1 MATHTIQRIVV
12 NGSGPNSGEALI
24 RVADE
29 NQNYQSFFMFAPQ
42 THQTND
48 FLDLLSTAFEKMWTR
63 TNIKIAAHEY
73 NGDQVVDDIEDA

>member
-1 MATHTIQRIVV
+1 MRIHKIQRIVV

-29 NQNYQSFFMFAPQ
+29 NQNCQSFFMFAPQ

-48 FLDLLSTAFEKMWTR
+48 FLDLLSTAFERMWAE
-63 TNIKIAAHEY
+63 TNVKIIAHEY
-73 NGDQVVDDIEDA
+73 NGDQVADDIENA